1 MSRRPPEDRGAV
13 ITLHKQGL
21 TPAEICCKTRFDHR
35 FVKRWIAKHNDSGSL
50 DDAKRAG
57 RPRKLSKSVEL
68 TVERKMR
75 KKRRRSSRVIARE
88 LKRQKVCDVSYTT
101 VQRTVHRRGLHA
113 FKQQKTSQLS
123 QAHKRGRL
131 RFAKTNIKRDW
142 SNVVFSDEHTFKQFK
157 GGNPRHN
164 FVWAKSVSEVPGK
177 EVERWGLAV
186 NTWAGFSS
194 RGKTKLAFYEG
205 TLDAPAYQHIL
216 QKNLLPA
223 AQEWFEDENE
233 GWELQQ
239 DKASCHTAKSTEG
252 WLEQHGVA
260 VVEGWP
266 TKGDDM

>member
-1 MSRRPPEDRGAV
+1 M
-13 ITLHKQGL
+13 
-21 TPAEICCKTRFDHR
+21 
-35 FVKRWIAKHNDSGSL
+35 
-50 DDAKRAG
+50 
-57 RPRKLSKSVEL
+57 
-68 TVERKMR
+68 
-75 KKRRRSSRVIARE
+75 
-88 LKRQKVCDVSYTT
+88 
-101 VQRTVHRRGLHA
+101 
-113 FKQQKTSQLS
+113 S

-131 RFAKTNIKRDW
+131 QFAKTNLKRDW
-142 SNVVFSDEHTFKQFK
+142 SHVVFSDEHTFKQFK

-205 TLDAPAYQHIL
+205 TLDAPAYQDIL
-216 QKNLLPA
+216 QKKLLPA

-239 DKASCHTAKSTEG
+239 DKASCHTAKSTER

-266 TKGDDM
+266 TKGDDINPIENLWAILDERLEDKKFKTEKGMKKKIRHLWDELDSSLLHNLIDSIPDRLRRIRKAKGGSSKAVK